1 MNCLAAST
9 GLEHV
14 EFDIKGL
21 GVQPEDDV
29 YIASVAVMLWDI
41 YRIMTCMNV
50 DTKISLCHK
59 PPGTGPYRSTCLFW
73 SGSLV
78 GITND

>member
-41 YRIMTCMNV
+41 HRIMTCI
-50 DTKISLCHK
+50 KC
-59 PPGTGPYRSTCLFW
+59 
-73 SGSLV
+73 
-78 GITND
+78 